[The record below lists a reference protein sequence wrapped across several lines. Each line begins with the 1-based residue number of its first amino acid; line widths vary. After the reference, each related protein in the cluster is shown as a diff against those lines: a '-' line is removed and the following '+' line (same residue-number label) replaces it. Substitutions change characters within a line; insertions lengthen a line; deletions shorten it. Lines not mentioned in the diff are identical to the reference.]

1 MFAFSCL
8 LLQCFKLIEAVG
20 SEDWKANISVGL
32 VVKAPRGLD
41 SDSYRQSRGF
51 FFFFKFCCCLFV
63 NLFLCCP
70 NKLCIIPRFEC
81 NVILSNIPVRVL

>member
-8 LLQCFKLIEAVG
+8 LLQCFKVIEAVG
-20 SEDWKANISVGL
+20 SEDWKVNISVGL

-51 FFFFKFCCCLFV
+51 FFFLILLLFI
-63 NLFLCCP
+63 C
-70 NKLCIIPRFEC
+70 
-81 NVILSNIPVRVL
+81 